1 MPPRPLRLATI
12 AALLVGACSGSTQD
26 SDNSPGDLAITP
38 SSGYTSDPV
47 ATVITGTGFLAK
59 VTQPQGGGEPTS
71 DTRHRAW
78 LGTKDGMK
86 ELDVTWRTTTTLD
99 ANVPGGL
106 EPGIYDLTVEN
117 ALGNRGTREAAY
129 TVLLTPTFSATASV
143 GHPSVRV
150 GQTLTLTVTIANGGK
165 AEVADFKLGSPVF
178 GWDDGTSAGPATAPT
193 DIPSK
198 IGAGEK
204 RSFSF
209 TYAPDHA
216 GNISITASA
225 MGVDS
230 VTGSEMTAALAAPV
244 AVVVLLPAV
253 LTAKLSAS
261 TARPTVG
268 QGVKL
273 TLELANAA
281 GAAAADVT
289 AVTPSTTPAGN
300 MVCPATAPAS
310 SGASPSAAAP
320 IRIAG
325 GATETFTWTCTPTVQ
340 GNYTLGAVVAARDE
354 IAGTAMATSVTGL
367 TGSSSSTTQFSVC
380 GKSASGATD
389 CGSSR
394 TWGEIIWG
402 NRTAQIDGGVADAG
416 AGSTTARFVAY
427 AGKTLVESTTRTAD
441 DSGTPNPA
449 LFKFTIGNPN
459 LVGGINRIQITACK
473 GTRCG
478 TPENYSRP

>member
-1 MPPRPLRLATI
+1 
-12 AALLVGACSGSTQD
+12 
-26 SDNSPGDLAITP
+26 
-38 SSGYTSDPV
+38 
-47 ATVITGTGFLAK
+47 
-59 VTQPQGGGEPTS
+59 
-71 DTRHRAW
+71 
-78 LGTKDGMK
+78 
-86 ELDVTWRTTTTLD
+86 
-99 ANVPGGL
+99 
-106 EPGIYDLTVEN
+106 
-117 ALGNRGTREAAY
+117 
-129 TVLLTPTFSATASV
+129 
-143 GHPSVRV
+143 
-150 GQTLTLTVTIANGGK
+150 
-165 AEVADFKLGSPVF
+165 
-178 GWDDGTSAGPATAPT
+178 
-193 DIPSK
+193 
-198 IGAGEK
+198 
-204 RSFSF
+204 
-209 TYAPDHA
+209 
-216 GNISITASA
+216 
-225 MGVDS
+225 
-230 VTGSEMTAALAAPV
+230 MTAALAAPV
-244 AVVVLLPAV
+244 SVVVLLPAA
-253 LTAKLSAS
+253 LTAKFSAS

-268 QGVKL
+268 EGVRL
-273 TLELANAA
+273 TLELANVA

-289 AVTPSTTPAGN
+289 AVTPSRTPAGN

-310 SGASPSAAAP
+310 GGASPSAAAP

-325 GATETFTWTCTPTVQ
+325 GATETFTWTCTPTAQ

-354 IAGTAMATSVTGL
+354 IAGTAVATSVTGV

-380 GKSASGATD
+380 GRSASGATD